1 MTMTSLSSL
10 IGNTP
15 VVKCLRLFEGTNNVF
30 LKLEHMNPGGSIKDR
45 IALAMIED
53 AEQRGVLKAGVEI
66 IEPTSGNTGIGLA
79 MIAASR
85 GYSLSIVM
93 PESMSLERRQILQAY
108 GAKLVLTP
116 AAEGMKGAI
125 AKANQLMHENAWM
138 PLQFE
143 NPANPLIHEK
153 TTAIE
158 ILESFPHGIDYLF
171 AGVGTGGH
179 ISGVGRV
186 LKKHFPHVKVIAV
199 EPAASAVISGRAP
212 GPHAIQGIGA
222 GFIPKNLDIDVIDQ
236 IQCVENDD
244 AKNGMYKLTKK
255 EGIFAGISSGA
266 VVDAMAQYI
275 SKHKLQ
281 NQTILGFTYD
291 RGERYLSV

>member
-1 MTMTSLSSL
+1 MNNISSL

-15 VVKCLRLFEGTNNVF
+15 IVKCSRLFSSLNNVF
-30 LKLEHMNPGGSIKDR
+30 LKLEHLNPGGSIKDR

-53 AEQRGVLKAGVEI
+53 AEQKGVLRHGVEI

-93 PESMSLERRQILQAY
+93 PESMSLERRQILQGY

-125 AKANQLMHENAWM
+125 EKANQLMHENAWM

-153 TTAIE
+153 TTAVE
-158 ILESFPHGIDYLF
+158 ILHSMPQGVDYLF

-186 LKKHFPHVKVIAV
+186 LKKHFPNMKIVAV
-199 EPAASAVISGRAP
+199 EPAASAVISGRP
-212 GPHAIQGIGA
+212 SGPHAIQGIGA
-222 GFIPKNLDIDVIDQ
+222 GFIPKNLDVTIIDHIV
-236 IQCVENDD
+236 CVENEN
-244 AKNGMYKLTKK
+244 AKNSMRSLALS
-255 EGIFAGISSGA
+255 EGVFAGISSGA
-266 VVDAMAQYI
+266 VVDAINQFIAQN
-275 SKHKLQ
+275 KLK

>member
-1 MTMTSLSSL
+1 MTSISSL

-15 VVKCLRLFEGTNNVF
+15 VVKCSRLFSGLNNVF
-30 LKLEHMNPGGSIKDR
+30 LKLEHLNPGGSIKDR

-53 AEQRGVLKAGVEI
+53 AEQKGVLKHGVEI

-93 PESMSLERRQILQAY
+93 PESMSLERRQILQGY
-108 GAKLVLTP
+108 GVRLVLTP
-116 AAEGMKGAI
+116 TAEGMKGAI
-125 AKANQLMHENAWM
+125 EKANQLMHENAWM
-138 PLQFE
+138 PKQFE
-143 NPANPLIHEK
+143 NAANPLIHEK
-153 TTAIE
+153 TTAVE
-158 ILESFPHGIDYLF
+158 LLHSFPQGIDYLF

-186 LKKHFPHVKVIAV
+186 LKKHFPHIKIVAV

-222 GFIPKNLDIDVIDQ
+222 GFIPKNLDVTVIDH
-236 IQCVENDD
+236 ILCIENEQ
-244 AKNGMYKLTKK
+244 AKNSMRSLALH
-255 EGIFAGISSGA
+255 EGVFAGISSGA
-266 VVDAMAQYI
+266 VVDAIHQCIETYA
-275 SKHKLQ
+275 LQ
-281 NQTILGFTYD
+281 NKTIVGFTYD